1 MLTKTKG
8 TETTIDRI
16 NYAIGVM
23 KEVPDDQFNIISIT
37 HECGSPSCFAG
48 YMYASK
54 EGQAHQLRWSGDLIK
69 FLGLSAKWVYKL
81 CWLGNDSINFYE
93 SADST
98 DPADIKPCHVI
109 AKLEE
114 IRGRVKR
121 GEIPNLM
128 MVT

>member
-23 KEVPDDQFNIISIT
+23 KEVPDAQFNICFIT
-37 HECGSPSCFAG
+37 HCFAG
-48 YMYASK
+48 HMYASK

-69 FLGLSAKWVYKL
+69 FLGLPPEWVYKL
-81 CWLGNDSINFYE
+81 CWLGSDFINFYGFL
-93 SADST
+93 DSI
-98 DPADIKPCHVI
+98 DSADIKPRHVI
-109 AKLEE
+109 EKLEQ
-114 IRGRVKR
+114 IRAQVER